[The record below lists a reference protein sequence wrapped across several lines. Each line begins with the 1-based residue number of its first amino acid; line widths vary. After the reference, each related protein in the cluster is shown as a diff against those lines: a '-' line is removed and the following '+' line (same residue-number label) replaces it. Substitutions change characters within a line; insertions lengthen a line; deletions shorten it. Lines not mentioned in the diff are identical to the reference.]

1 MFLPFAT
8 YTEKNAPATV
18 FNEIPAGCLASD
30 TLVWLS
36 TTADASGLTL
46 SFRGYAR
53 CSAAML
59 FSLSKQTIPATLLLA
74 ALLWGGFTFFYF
86 HRHTKTNASNG
97 QQQENFIT
105 FGNLSL
111 SLQEACFYNEQQE
124 KLKLTPMQYT
134 LMEMFYLSSSHLLF
148 KSDICQSLW
157 PGKDNADET
166 LYTLIRRLKPIVED
180 NSNLRITTD
189 RGRAYGLE
197 IKPKHYRIMK
207 TNKLI
212 LLGLICLT
220 VAMPTTAQN
229 RNEKKARTE
238 RAVKE
243 AIAAK
248 QYKINVDRMQPM
260 RGGSRNLTTN
270 YTLEIRNDSV
280 FSYLPYFGVAYN
292 APYGGGKSLNFNASI
307 TGYTTR
313 ALKKGKIQ
321 IDFKTRSD
329 EDNYEYRLTI
339 FPDGSTSIHVQPM
352 NKQSISFTGEMD
364 TEK

>member
-1 MFLPFAT
+1 
-8 YTEKNAPATV
+8 
-18 FNEIPAGCLASD
+18 
-30 TLVWLS
+30 
-36 TTADASGLTL
+36 
-46 SFRGYAR
+46 
-53 CSAAML
+53 
-59 FSLSKQTIPATLLLA
+59 
-74 ALLWGGFTFFYF
+74 
-86 HRHTKTNASNG
+86 
-97 QQQENFIT
+97 
-105 FGNLSL
+105 
-111 SLQEACFYNEQQE
+111 
-124 KLKLTPMQYT
+124 
-134 LMEMFYLSSSHLLF
+134 
-148 KSDICQSLW
+148 
-157 PGKDNADET
+157 
-166 LYTLIRRLKPIVED
+166 
-180 NSNLRITTD
+180 
-189 RGRAYGLE
+189 
-197 IKPKHYRIMK
+197 MK

-321 IDFKTRSD
+321 IDFKTPDYYEFD
-329 EDNYEYRLTI
+329 EKNYCLMGRRKHRIYRLGDPI
-339 FPDGSTSIHVQPM
+339 RIKVARA
-352 NKQSISFTGEMD
+352 NLERKQLDFALVE
-364 TEK
+364 

>member
-1 MFLPFAT
+1 MKGKVSAANFSIAITFLLVLLSFGFGYRSYSQAEQRVVSDLNQALQRTVLQNKRLWLNADTIQTYVRLQEVMGAPVSVSGSHRAFAEALSI
-8 YTEKNAPATV
+8 TELKDVSTLSLHILKKNAPATV

-59 FSLSKQTIPATLLLA
+59 FSLSKQAIPATLLLA

-86 HRHTKTNASNG
+86 RRRTRTDADTHNG
-97 QQQENFIT
+97 QQQGNVIT

-111 SLQEACFYNEQQE
+111 SLQEACFYNEQRE

-134 LMEMFYLSSSHLLF
+134 LMEMFYLSSSHLLV

-197 IKPKHYRIMK
+197 I
-207 TNKLI
+207 
-212 LLGLICLT
+212 
-220 VAMPTTAQN
+220 
-229 RNEKKARTE
+229 RT
-238 RAVKE
+238 
-243 AIAAK
+243 
-248 QYKINVDRMQPM
+248 
-260 RGGSRNLTTN
+260 
-270 YTLEIRNDSV
+270 
-280 FSYLPYFGVAYN
+280 
-292 APYGGGKSLNFNASI
+292 
-307 TGYTTR
+307 
-313 ALKKGKIQ
+313 
-321 IDFKTRSD
+321 
-329 EDNYEYRLTI
+329 
-339 FPDGSTSIHVQPM
+339 
-352 NKQSISFTGEMD
+352 
-364 TEK
+364 

>member
-1 MFLPFAT
+1 MKRKVSAANLSIAITFLLILLSFGFGYRSYSQAEQRVVSDLNQALQRTVLQHKGLWLNADTIQT
-8 YTEKNAPATV
+8 YAKLQEVMGTPVSVSGFHRAFTEALSITGLKDV
-18 FNEIPAGCLASD
+18 S
-30 TLVWLS
+30 TLS
-36 TTADASGLTL
+36 SGLTL

-197 IKPKHYRIMK
+197 IK
-207 TNKLI
+207 T
-212 LLGLICLT
+212 
-220 VAMPTTAQN
+220 
-229 RNEKKARTE
+229 
-238 RAVKE
+238 
-243 AIAAK
+243 
-248 QYKINVDRMQPM
+248 
-260 RGGSRNLTTN
+260 
-270 YTLEIRNDSV
+270 
-280 FSYLPYFGVAYN
+280 
-292 APYGGGKSLNFNASI
+292 
-307 TGYTTR
+307 
-313 ALKKGKIQ
+313 
-321 IDFKTRSD
+321 
-329 EDNYEYRLTI
+329 
-339 FPDGSTSIHVQPM
+339 
-352 NKQSISFTGEMD
+352 
-364 TEK
+364 

>member
-1 MFLPFAT
+1 MKRKVSAANLSIAITFLLVLLSFGFGYRSYSQAEQRVVSDLNQALQRTVLQHKGLWLNADTIQT
-8 YTEKNAPATV
+8 YAKLQEVMGTPVSVSGFHRAFTEALSITGLKDVSTLSLYILKKNAPATV

-86 HRHTKTNASNG
+86 RRRTRTDADTCNG
-97 QQQENFIT
+97 QQQENTIT
-105 FGNLSL
+105 FGNLSF
-111 SLQEACFYNEQQE
+111 SRQEACFYNERQE
-124 KLKLTPMQYT
+124 KLKLTPMQHT

-148 KSDICQSLW
+148 KSDICQTLW

-197 IKPKHYRIMK
+197 I
-207 TNKLI
+207 
-212 LLGLICLT
+212 
-220 VAMPTTAQN
+220 
-229 RNEKKARTE
+229 RT
-238 RAVKE
+238 
-243 AIAAK
+243 
-248 QYKINVDRMQPM
+248 
-260 RGGSRNLTTN
+260 
-270 YTLEIRNDSV
+270 
-280 FSYLPYFGVAYN
+280 
-292 APYGGGKSLNFNASI
+292 
-307 TGYTTR
+307 
-313 ALKKGKIQ
+313 
-321 IDFKTRSD
+321 
-329 EDNYEYRLTI
+329 
-339 FPDGSTSIHVQPM
+339 
-352 NKQSISFTGEMD
+352 
-364 TEK
+364 

>member
-1 MFLPFAT
+1 MKRKVSAANLSIAITFLLILLSFGFGYRSYSQAEQRAVSDLNQALQRTVLQNKGLWLNADTIQT
-8 YTEKNAPATV
+8 YAKLQEVMGTPVSVSGSHRAFTEALSVTGLKDVSTLSLHILKKNAPATV

-86 HRHTKTNASNG
+86 RRRTRTDADTCNG
-97 QQQENFIT
+97 QQQENTIT
-105 FGNLSL
+105 FDNLSL
-111 SLQEACFYNEQQE
+111 SLQEACFYNERQE

-157 PGKDNADET
+157 PGKDNTDET

-197 IKPKHYRIMK
+197 I
-207 TNKLI
+207 
-212 LLGLICLT
+212 
-220 VAMPTTAQN
+220 
-229 RNEKKARTE
+229 RT
-238 RAVKE
+238 
-243 AIAAK
+243 
-248 QYKINVDRMQPM
+248 
-260 RGGSRNLTTN
+260 
-270 YTLEIRNDSV
+270 
-280 FSYLPYFGVAYN
+280 
-292 APYGGGKSLNFNASI
+292 
-307 TGYTTR
+307 
-313 ALKKGKIQ
+313 
-321 IDFKTRSD
+321 
-329 EDNYEYRLTI
+329 
-339 FPDGSTSIHVQPM
+339 
-352 NKQSISFTGEMD
+352 
-364 TEK
+364 